1 MVWREGI
8 NMSYDIDLLAV
19 TNNKVDY
26 LRFKEHVKKHNVS
39 PITMEIFNVL
49 GEYWDNYPTRAAVD
63 LREFRTF
70 FFIVKGKK
78 IKDPALYE
86 IAFDNLEK
94 ALTEPTPII
103 KDLLAKLIET
113 DYATQIYDV
122 CLKIGIGHEGD
133 LLTIEEMLNQYK
145 KEIGASVEKDD
156 VFVKPSLDYLSSV
169 VASGGL
175 SWRLKELN
183 ISLGPLRKGDFVIVA
198 ARPETGKTTFTAS
211 EASHMLTQLQ
221 PDEHVIWINNEE
233 ASNKVM
239 MRVIQAAHQVTSSE
253 LLGDPA
259 TFETKFKSIGGERFL
274 ILDDDSGIKTVNKIN
289 MLFKEFK
296 PGLIIFD
303 QLDKV
308 HGFSYEA
315 REDLR
320 IGKLYEWARDVAKEY
335 CPVIAIS
342 QVDGTGEGEKWIQ
355 MNQLRGS
362 KTDKIGEAD
371 AIITIG
377 KSNEPGMDLQ
387 RFIHVPKNKLFGG
400 KDTLEAHRHGCF
412 EVDIEPAKARYI
424 SKWRT

>member
-1 MVWREGI
+1 
-8 NMSYDIDLLAV
+8 MSYDIDLLVV
-19 TNNKVDY
+19 TSNKDTY
-26 LRFKEHVKKHNVS
+26 NRFKEHVKKHNVS
-39 PITMEIFNVL
+39 PITLEIFNVL
-49 GEYWDNYPTRAAVD
+49 GEYWDNYPTRTEINYP
-63 LREFRTF
+63 EFRTF
-70 FFIVKGKK
+70 FSIVKGRKL
-78 IKDPALYE
+78 KDPSAYE
-86 IAFDNLEK
+86 VAFDNLK
-94 ALTEPTPII
+94 DALDKPSPIV
-103 KDLLAKLIET
+103 KDLLGKLIET

-122 CLKIGIGHEGD
+122 CLKIGTGMGGELESIEP
-133 LLTIEEMLNQYK
+133 LLNAYK
-145 KEIGASVEKDD
+145 KEVGSSVEKED
-156 VFVKPSLDYLSSV
+156 VFVKPSLDYLSST

-175 SWRLKELN
+175 RWRLKELN
-183 ISLGPLRKGDFVIVA
+183 VALGPIRKGDFIIIA

-211 EASHMLTQLQ
+211 EASYMMEQLQ

-239 MRVIQAAHQVTSSE
+239 MRVIQAFHQVTSSD
-253 LLGDPA
+253 LLADPKVLEA
-259 TFETKFKSIGGERFL
+259 AFIAGGGERFL
-274 ILDDDSGIKTVNKIN
+274 ILDDDSGIKSVHKIAT
-289 MLFKEFK
+289 LFKEFK

-308 HGFSYEA
+308 HGFKQD

-320 IGKLYEWARDVAKEY
+320 IGQLYEWARDVAKEY

-371 AIITIG
+371 AIVTIG

-400 KDTLEAHRHGCF
+400 AETLEAHRHGCF
-412 EVDIEPAKARYI
+412 EVDIEPARARYV
-424 SKWRT
+424 SKWKTR

>member
-1 MVWREGI
+1 
-8 NMSYDIDLLAV
+8 MSYDIDLLVV
-19 TNNKVDY
+19 TSNKDTY
-26 LRFKEHVKKHNVS
+26 NRFKEHVKKHNVS
-39 PITMEIFNVL
+39 PITLEIFNVL
-49 GEYWDNYPTRAAVD
+49 GEYWDNYPTRTEINYS
-63 LREFRTF
+63 EFRTF
-70 FFIVKGKK
+70 FSIVKGRKV
-78 IKDPALYE
+78 KDPSAYE
-86 IAFDNLEK
+86 VAFDNLK
-94 ALTEPTPII
+94 DALDKPSPIV
-103 KDLLAKLIET
+103 KDLLGKLIET

-122 CLKIGIGHEGD
+122 CLKIGTGMGGE
-133 LLTIEEMLNQYK
+133 LESIEPMLNAYK
-145 KEIGASVEKDD
+145 KEIGTSVEKDD
-156 VFVKPSLDYLSSV
+156 VFVKPSLDYLSGV

-175 SWRLKELN
+175 KWRLKELN
-183 ISLGPLRKGDFVIVA
+183 VALGPIRKGDFIIVA

-211 EASHMLTQLQ
+211 EASYMMTQLQ

-239 MRVIQAAHQVTSSE
+239 MRVIQAFNQVTSSE
-253 LLGDPA
+253 LLSDPKTCESEFIAGGGD
-259 TFETKFKSIGGERFL
+259 RFL
-274 ILDDDSGIKTVNKIN
+274 ILDDDSGIKSVTKIAR
-289 MLFKEFK
+289 LFKEYK

-308 HGFSYEA
+308 HGFKQD

-320 IGKLYEWARDVAKEY
+320 IGQLYEWARDVAKDY

-377 KSNEPGMDLQ
+377 KSNEPAMDLQ

-400 KDTLEAHRHGCF
+400 AETLEAHRHGCF
-412 EVDIEPAKARYI
+412 EVEIEPSKARYV
-424 SKWRT
+424 SKWKTK

>member
-1 MVWREGI
+1 
-8 NMSYDIDLLAV
+8 MSYDIDLLAV
-19 TNNKVDY
+19 TSNKDTY
-26 LRFKEHVKKHNVS
+26 NRFKEHVKKHNVS
-39 PITMEIFNVL
+39 PITLEIFNVL
-49 GEYWDNYPTRAAVD
+49 GEYWDNYPTRTEINYP
-63 LREFRTF
+63 EFRTF
-70 FFIVKGKK
+70 FSIVKGRKV
-78 IKDPALYE
+78 KDPSAYE
-86 IAFDNLEK
+86 VAFDNLK
-94 ALTEPTPII
+94 DALDKPSPIVA
-103 KDLLAKLIET
+103 DLLGKLIET

-122 CLKIGIGHEGD
+122 CLKIGTGMGGNLESIEP
-133 LLTIEEMLNQYK
+133 LLNSYK
-145 KEIGASVEKDD
+145 KEIGASIDKEN
-156 VFVKPSLDYLSSV
+156 VFVKPSLDYLSGV

-175 SWRLKELN
+175 NWRLKELN
-183 ISLGPLRKGDFVIVA
+183 VALGPIRKGDFIIIA

-211 EASHMLTQLQ
+211 EASYMMEQLN

-239 MRVIQAAHQVTSSE
+239 MRVIQAYSQVTSSE
-253 LLGDPA
+253 LLGNPKRYEED
-259 TFETKFKSIGGERFL
+259 FLDGGGERFL
-274 ILDDDSGIKTVNKIN
+274 ILDDDSGIKSVNKIAT
-289 MLFKEFK
+289 LFKEYK

-308 HGFSYEA
+308 HGFKQD

-320 IGKLYEWARDVAKEY
+320 IGQLYEWARDVAKEY

-371 AIITIG
+371 AIVTIG

-400 KDTLEAHRHGCF
+400 PDTLEAHRHGCF
-412 EVDIEPAKARYI
+412 EVDIEPARARYV
-424 SKWRT
+424 SKWKTK

>member
-1 MVWREGI
+1 
-8 NMSYDIDLLAV
+8 MSYDIDLLVV
-19 TNNKVDY
+19 TSNKDTY
-26 LRFKEHVKKHNVS
+26 NRFKEHVKKHNVS

-49 GEYWDNYPTRAAVD
+49 GEYWDNYPARTE
-63 LREFRTF
+63 LNYSEFRTF
-70 FFIVKGKK
+70 FSIVKGRKV
-78 IKDPALYE
+78 KDPSAYE
-86 IAFDNLEK
+86 VAFDNLK
-94 ALTEPTPII
+94 DALDKPSPIV
-103 KDLLAKLIET
+103 KDLLGKLIQT

-122 CLKIGIGHEGD
+122 CLKIGTGMGGD
-133 LLTIEEMLNQYK
+133 LESIEPMLNAYK
-145 KEIGASVEKDD
+145 KEIGTTVDKQD
-156 VFVKPSLDYLSSV
+156 VFVNPSLSYISET
-169 VASGGL
+169 VATGGL
-175 SWRLKELN
+175 RWRLKELN
-183 ISLGPLRKGDFVIVA
+183 VALGPLRKGDFIIVA

-211 EASHMLTQLQ
+211 EASYMMTQLQ

-239 MRVIQAAHQVTSSE
+239 MRVIQSFHGVTTGD
-253 LLGDPA
+253 LLGNADYYEEE
-259 TFETKFKSIGGERFL
+259 FISNGGKRFL
-274 ILDDDSGIKTVNKIN
+274 VLDDDSGVKSAVKIAR
-289 MLFKEFK
+289 LFKEYK

-308 HGFSYEA
+308 HGFKQD

-320 IGKLYEWARDVAKEY
+320 IGQLYEWARDIAKEY

-377 KSNEPGMDLQ
+377 KSNEPAMDLQ

-400 KDTLEAHRHGCF
+400 SETLEAHRHGCF
-412 EVDIEPAKARYI
+412 EVEIEPAKARYV
-424 SKWRT
+424 SKWKTK

>member
-1 MVWREGI
+1 
-8 NMSYDIDLLAV
+8 MSYDIDLLTV
-19 TNNKVDY
+19 VSDKVAY
-26 LRFKEHVKKHNVS
+26 TRFKEHVKKHNVS
-39 PITMEIFNVL
+39 NITLDIFTVL
-49 GEYWDNYPTRAAVD
+49 GEYWDNFPSRDTFD
-63 LREFRTF
+63 FDEFRTF
-70 FFIVKGKK
+70 YFIVKGKK
-78 IKDPALYE
+78 LKHPAPYE
-86 IAFDNLEK
+86 AAFDNLRD
-94 ALTEPTPII
+94 ALIIPRPIS
-103 KDLLAKLIET
+103 KDILAKLIET

-122 CLKIGIGHEGD
+122 CLKIGTGHAAD
-133 LLTIEEMLNQYK
+133 LTSIEPLLNEYK
-145 KEIGASVEKDD
+145 KEIGACVDKSD
-156 VFVKPSLDYLSSV
+156 VFVNPSLSYISEIVST
-169 VASGGL
+169 GGL
-175 SWRLKELN
+175 KWRLKELN
-183 ISLGPLRKGDFVIVA
+183 IALGPLRKGDFIIVA

-211 EASHMLTQLQ
+211 EASYMMTQLK

-239 MRVIQAAHQVTSSE
+239 MRVIQAYHGTTTGD
-253 LLGDPA
+253 LLANPSKYEAG
-259 TFETKFKSIGGERFL
+259 FISNGGNRFL
-274 ILDDDSGIKTVNKIN
+274 VLDDDSGVKSVGKIS

-308 HGFSYEA
+308 QGFKNES

-320 IGKLYEWARDVAKEY
+320 IGALYEWARDLAKEY

-377 KSNEPGMDLQ
+377 KSNEPAMDLQ

-400 KDTLEAHRHGCF
+400 PETLEAHRHGCF
-412 EVDIEPAKARYI
+412 EVDIEPAKARYV
-424 SKWRT
+424 SKWKTR

>member
-1 MVWREGI
+1 
-8 NMSYDIDLLAV
+8 MSYDIDLLVV
-19 TNNKVDY
+19 TSNKDTY
-26 LRFKEHVKKHNVS
+26 NRFKEHVKKHNVS
-39 PITMEIFNVL
+39 PITLEIFNVL
-49 GEYWDNYPTRAAVD
+49 GEYWDNYPTRTEINYS
-63 LREFRTF
+63 EFRTF
-70 FFIVKGKK
+70 FSIVKGRKV
-78 IKDPALYE
+78 KDPSAYE
-86 IAFDNLEK
+86 VAFDNLK
-94 ALTEPTPII
+94 DALDKPSPIV
-103 KDLLAKLIET
+103 KDLLGKLIET

-122 CLKIGIGHEGD
+122 CLKIGTGMGGE
-133 LLTIEEMLNQYK
+133 LESIEPMLNAYK

-156 VFVKPSLDYLSSV
+156 VFVKPSLDYLSGV

-175 SWRLKELN
+175 RWRLKELN
-183 ISLGPLRKGDFVIVA
+183 VALGPIRKGDFVIIA

-211 EASHMLTQLQ
+211 EASYMMTQLQ

-239 MRVIQAAHQVTSSE
+239 MRVIQSFNQVTSSE
-253 LLGDPA
+253 LLSDPTTCESAFIAGGGD
-259 TFETKFKSIGGERFL
+259 RFL
-274 ILDDDSGIKTVNKIN
+274 ILDDDSGIKSVTKIAR
-289 MLFKEFK
+289 LFKEYK

-308 HGFSYEA
+308 HGFKQD

-320 IGKLYEWARDVAKEY
+320 IGQLYEWARDVAKDY

-377 KSNEPGMDLQ
+377 KSNEPAMDLQ

-400 KDTLEAHRHGCF
+400 DETLEAHRHGCF
-412 EVDIEPAKARYI
+412 EVEIEPSKARYV
-424 SKWRT
+424 SKWKIK

>member
-1 MVWREGI
+1 
-8 NMSYDIDLLAV
+8 MSYDIDLLAV
-19 TNNKVDY
+19 TSNKVDY

-39 PITMEIFNVL
+39 PITLEIFNVL
-49 GEYWDNYPTRAAVD
+49 GEYWDNYPARTAID

-78 IKDPALYE
+78 IKDPATYE
-86 IAFDNLEK
+86 IAFDNLKEALDKPPPITK
-94 ALTEPTPII
+94 A
-103 KDLLAKLIET
+103 LLAKLIET

-122 CLKIGIGHEGD
+122 CLKIGTGHGGD
-133 LLTIEEMLNQYK
+133 LLSIEEMLNHYK
-145 KEIGASVEKDD
+145 KEIGASVEKDE
-156 VFVKPSLDYLSSV
+156 VFVKPSLDYLSGV

-183 ISLGPLRKGDFVIVA
+183 VSLGPLRKGDFVIIA

-211 EASHMLTQLQ
+211 EASYMMSQLQ

-239 MRVIQAAHQVTSSE
+239 MRVIQAYHQATSSD
-253 LLGDPA
+253 LLANPTVLEAAFIANGGD
-259 TFETKFKSIGGERFL
+259 RFL
-274 ILDDDSGIKTVNKIN
+274 ILDDDSGIKTVNKIS

-308 HGFSYEA
+308 HGFDYEV

-371 AIITIG
+371 AIVTIG

-400 KDTLEAHRHGCF
+400 PDTLEAHRHGCF
-412 EVDIEPAKARYI
+412 EVEIEPAKARYV
-424 SKWRT
+424 SKWKTR

>member
-1 MVWREGI
+1 
-8 NMSYDIDLLAV
+8 MSYDIDLLVV
-19 TNNKVDY
+19 TSNKDTY
-26 LRFKEHVKKHNVS
+26 NRFKEHVKKHNVS
-39 PITMEIFNVL
+39 PITLEIFNVL
-49 GEYWDNYPTRAAVD
+49 GEYWDNYPTRTDFNYA
-63 LREFRTF
+63 EFRTF
-70 FFIVKGKK
+70 FSIVKGRKL
-78 IKDPALYE
+78 KDPSAYE
-86 IAFDNLEK
+86 VAFDNLK
-94 ALTEPTPII
+94 DALDKPTPIV
-103 KDLLAKLIET
+103 KDLLGKLIET

-122 CLKIGIGHEGD
+122 CLKIGTGMGGELESIEP
-133 LLTIEEMLNQYK
+133 LLNAYK
-145 KEIGASVEKDD
+145 KEVGSSVEKED
-156 VFVKPSLDYLSSV
+156 VFVKPSLDYLSGT

-175 SWRLKELN
+175 NWRLKELN
-183 ISLGPLRKGDFVIVA
+183 VALGPIRKGDFIIIA

-211 EASHMLTQLQ
+211 EASYMMTQLQ
-221 PDEHVIWINNEE
+221 LDEHVIWINNEE

-239 MRVIQAAHQVTSSE
+239 MRVIQAYHQVTSSDLLANPKE
-253 LLGDPA
+253 LEEQFIGD
-259 TFETKFKSIGGERFL
+259 GGDRFL
-274 ILDDDSGIKTVNKIN
+274 ILDDDSGIKSVHKIAT
-289 MLFKEFK
+289 LFKEFK

-308 HGFSYEA
+308 HGFKQD

-320 IGKLYEWARDVAKEY
+320 IGQLYEWARDVAKDY

-412 EVDIEPAKARYI
+412 EVDIEPARARYV
-424 SKWRT
+424 SKWKTK

>member
-1 MVWREGI
+1 
-8 NMSYDIDLLAV
+8 MSYDIDLLAV
-19 TNNKVDY
+19 TSNKDTY
-26 LRFKEHVKKHNVS
+26 NRFKEHVKKHNVS
-39 PITMEIFNVL
+39 PITLEIFNVL
-49 GEYWDNYPTRAAVD
+49 GEYWDNYPTRTEINYP
-63 LREFRTF
+63 EFRTF
-70 FFIVKGKK
+70 FSIVKGRKV
-78 IKDPALYE
+78 KDPSAYE
-86 IAFDNLEK
+86 VAFDNLK
-94 ALTEPTPII
+94 DALDKPSPIV
-103 KDLLAKLIET
+103 KDLLGKLIET

-122 CLKIGIGHEGD
+122 CLKIGTGMGGD
-133 LLTIEEMLNQYK
+133 LESIEPLLNAYK
-145 KEIGASVEKDD
+145 KEVGASVEKDD
-156 VFVKPSLDYLSSV
+156 VFVKPSLDYLSGV

-175 SWRLKELN
+175 NWRLKELN
-183 ISLGPLRKGDFVIVA
+183 VALGPIRKGDFIIIA

-211 EASHMLTQLQ
+211 EASYMMTQLQ

-239 MRVIQAAHQVTSSE
+239 MRVIQAFHQVTSSD
-253 LLGDPA
+253 LLANPKVLEAAFIAG
-259 TFETKFKSIGGERFL
+259 GGERFL
-274 ILDDDSGIKTVNKIN
+274 ILDDDSGIKSVHKIAT
-289 MLFKEFK
+289 LFKEYK

-308 HGFSYEA
+308 HGFKQD

-320 IGKLYEWARDVAKEY
+320 IGQLYEWARDVAKEY

-371 AIITIG
+371 AIVTIG

-400 KDTLEAHRHGCF
+400 PDTLEAHRHGCF
-412 EVDIEPAKARYI
+412 EVNIEPARARYV
-424 SKWRT
+424 SKWKTK

>member
-1 MVWREGI
+1 
-8 NMSYDIDLLAV
+8 MSYDIDLLNV
-19 TNNKVDY
+19 TSSKETY

-39 PITMEIFNVL
+39 KITLDIFNVL
-49 GEYWDNYPTRAAVD
+49 GEYWDNYPSRD
-63 LREFRTF
+63 EINYKEFRTF
-70 FFIVKGKK
+70 FFIVRGKK
-78 IKDPALYE
+78 IKDVASYE
-86 IAFDNLEK
+86 MAFDNLEK
-94 ALTEPTPII
+94 SLTSPTPIV
-103 KDLLAKLIET
+103 KDILAKLIET

-122 CLKIGIGHEGD
+122 CLKIGTGAGGD
-133 LLTIEEMLNQYK
+133 LLSIEDMLDKYK
-145 KEIGASVEKDD
+145 KEVGASVDRED
-156 VFVKPSLDYLSSV
+156 VFVKPSLTYLTDSV
-169 VASGGL
+169 AGGGL
-175 SWRLKELN
+175 NWRLKELN

-211 EASHMLTQLQ
+211 EASYMLEQLEE
-221 PDEHVIWINNEE
+221 DEHVIWINNEE

-239 MRVIQAAHQVTSSE
+239 MRVIQAAHQVTSSD
-253 LLGDPA
+253 LLADPDGHEASFKAMGGD
-259 TFETKFKSIGGERFL
+259 RFL
-274 ILDDDSGIKTVNKIN
+274 ILDDDSGIKSVNKIKT
-289 MLFKEFK
+289 LFAEFK

-308 HGFSYEA
+308 DGFYQET

-320 IGKLYEWARDVAKEY
+320 IGKLYEWAREVAKDY

-400 KDTLEAHRHGCF
+400 ADTLEAHRHGCF
-412 EVDIEPAKARYI
+412 EVDIEPSRARYI

>member
-1 MVWREGI
+1 
-8 NMSYDIDLLAV
+8 MSYDIDILVA
-19 TNNKVDY
+19 TSNKDVY
-26 LRFKEHVKKHNVS
+26 MRFKDHVKKHNVS
-39 PITMEIFNVL
+39 PITLEMFDVL
-49 GEYWDNYPTRAAVD
+49 GEYWDNYPARTD
-63 LREFRTF
+63 IDYREFRTF

-78 IKDPALYE
+78 IKDPAAYE
-86 IAFDNLEK
+86 AAFDNLK
-94 ALTEPTPII
+94 DGLSSPPPIV
-103 KDLLAKLIET
+103 KDILSKLIEV
-113 DYATQIYDV
+113 DYATQVHQICNDIAV
-122 CLKIGIGHEGD
+122 GRGGD
-133 LLTIEEMLNQYK
+133 LLDVEPLLATYK
-145 KEIGASVEKDD
+145 KEIGASVERDD
-156 VFVKPSLDYLSSV
+156 VFVKPSLDYLAGT
-169 VASGGL
+169 VATGGL
-175 SWRLKELN
+175 NWRLKELN
-183 ISLGPLRKGDFVIVA
+183 VSLGPLRKGDFIIVA

-211 EASHMLTQLQ
+211 EASHMMTQLQ

-233 ASNKVM
+233 ASDKVM
-239 MRVIQAAHQVTSSE
+239 MRVIQAFHQVTSSDLFAHPKE
-253 LLGDPA
+253 YEEEFITA
-259 TFETKFKSIGGERFL
+259 GGERFL
-274 ILDDDSGIKTVNKIN
+274 ILDDDSGIKSVNKIAT
-289 MLFKEFK
+289 LFKEFK

-308 HGFSYEA
+308 HGFSQEA

-400 KDTLEAHRHGCF
+400 TDTLEAHRHGCF
-412 EVDIEPAKARYI
+412 EVEIEPAKARYV

>member
-1 MVWREGI
+1 
-8 NMSYDIDLLAV
+8 MSYDIDLLVV
-19 TNNKVDY
+19 TSNKDTY
-26 LRFKEHVKKHNVS
+26 NRFKEHVKKHNVS
-39 PITMEIFNVL
+39 PITLEIFNVL
-49 GEYWDNYPTRAAVD
+49 GDYWDNYPTRTEINYS
-63 LREFRTF
+63 EFRTF
-70 FFIVKGKK
+70 FSIVKGRKV
-78 IKDPALYE
+78 KDPSAYE
-86 IAFDNLEK
+86 VAFDNLK
-94 ALTEPTPII
+94 DALDKPPPIV
-103 KDLLAKLIET
+103 KDLLGKLIET

-122 CLKIGIGHEGD
+122 CLKIGTGMGGE
-133 LLTIEEMLNQYK
+133 LESIEPMLNAYK
-145 KEIGASVEKDD
+145 KEIGTSVEKDD
-156 VFVKPSLDYLSSV
+156 VFVKPSLDYLSGV

-175 SWRLKELN
+175 RWRLKELN
-183 ISLGPLRKGDFVIVA
+183 VALGPIRKGDFIIVA

-211 EASHMLTQLQ
+211 EASYMMTQLQ

-239 MRVIQAAHQVTSSE
+239 MRVIQSFNQVTSSE
-253 LLGDPA
+253 LLSDPTTCESAFIAGGGD
-259 TFETKFKSIGGERFL
+259 RFL
-274 ILDDDSGIKTVNKIN
+274 ILDDDSGIKSVTKIAR
-289 MLFKEFK
+289 LFKEYK

-308 HGFSYEA
+308 HGFKQD

-320 IGKLYEWARDVAKEY
+320 IGQLYEWARDVAKDY

-377 KSNEPGMDLQ
+377 KSNEPAMDLQ

-400 KDTLEAHRHGCF
+400 AETLEAHRHGCF
-412 EVDIEPAKARYI
+412 EVEIEPSKARYV
-424 SKWRT
+424 SKWKTK

>member
-1 MVWREGI
+1 
-8 NMSYDIDLLAV
+8 MSYDIDLLVV
-19 TNNKVDY
+19 TSNKDTY
-26 LRFKEHVKKHNVS
+26 NRFKEHVKKHNVS
-39 PITMEIFNVL
+39 PITLEIFNVL
-49 GEYWDNYPTRAAVD
+49 GEYWDNYPTRTDFNYA
-63 LREFRTF
+63 EFRTF
-70 FFIVKGKK
+70 FSIVKGRKL
-78 IKDPALYE
+78 KDPSAYE
-86 IAFDNLEK
+86 VAFDNLK
-94 ALTEPTPII
+94 DALDKPTPIV
-103 KDLLAKLIET
+103 KDLLGKLIET

-122 CLKIGIGHEGD
+122 CLKIGTGMGGELESIEP
-133 LLTIEEMLNQYK
+133 LLNAYK
-145 KEIGASVEKDD
+145 KEVGSSVEKED
-156 VFVKPSLDYLSSV
+156 VFVKPSLDYLSST

-175 SWRLKELN
+175 NWRLKELN
-183 ISLGPLRKGDFVIVA
+183 VALGPVRKGDFIIIA

-211 EASHMLTQLQ
+211 EASYMMTQLQ

-239 MRVIQAAHQVTSSE
+239 MRVIQAYHQVTSSDLLANPKE
-253 LLGDPA
+253 LEEQFIGD
-259 TFETKFKSIGGERFL
+259 GGDRFL
-274 ILDDDSGIKTVNKIN
+274 ILDDDSGIKSVHKIAT
-289 MLFKEFK
+289 LFKEFK

-308 HGFSYEA
+308 HGFKQD

-320 IGKLYEWARDVAKEY
+320 IGQLYEWARDVAKDY

-412 EVDIEPAKARYI
+412 EVDIEPARARYV
-424 SKWRT
+424 SKWKTK

>member
-1 MVWREGI
+1 
-8 NMSYDIDLLAV
+8 MSYDIDLLVV
-19 TNNKVDY
+19 TSNKDNY
-26 LRFKEHVKKHNVS
+26 NRFKEHVKKHNVS
-39 PITMEIFNVL
+39 PITLEIFNVL
-49 GEYWDNYPTRAAVD
+49 GEYWDNYPTRTEINYS
-63 LREFRTF
+63 EFRTF
-70 FFIVKGKK
+70 FSIVKGRKL
-78 IKDPALYE
+78 KDPSSYE
-86 IAFDNLEK
+86 IAFDNLNESLAK
-94 ALTEPTPII
+94 PSPIV

-122 CLKIGIGHEGD
+122 CLKIGTGMGGE
-133 LLTIEEMLNQYK
+133 LESIEPMLNAYK
-145 KEIGASVEKDD
+145 KEIGTSVDKED
-156 VFVKPSLDYLSSV
+156 VFVNPSLSYISEV
-169 VASGGL
+169 VATGGL
-175 SWRLKELN
+175 NWRLKELN
-183 ISLGPLRKGDFVIVA
+183 VSLGPLRKGDFIIIA

-211 EASHMLTQLQ
+211 EASYMLTQLQ

-239 MRVIQAAHQVTSSE
+239 MRVIQAYHGVTTGD
-253 LLGDPA
+253 LLGNAAHYEDE
-259 TFETKFKSIGGERFL
+259 FISNGGNRFL
-274 ILDDDSGIKTVNKIN
+274 VLDDDSGIKSAHKIAR
-289 MLFKEFK
+289 LFKEYK

-308 HGFSYEA
+308 HGFKQD

-320 IGKLYEWARDVAKEY
+320 IGQLYEWARDVAKEY

-387 RFIHVPKNKLFGG
+387 RYIHVPKNKLFGG
-400 KDTLEAHRHGCF
+400 SDTLEAHRHGCF
-412 EVDIEPAKARYI
+412 EVEIEPAKARYV
-424 SKWRT
+424 SKWKTK